1 MLETSDFRGL
11 SFCTAKKELLLEIS
25 SRRDSKC
32 GSSEGMFPV
41 KGLGADVPGLGIY
54 GRAHSG
60 EALAIRYE
68 RDGGSAVW
76 CHGVACGL
84 VARKDSI

>member
-1 MLETSDFRGL
+1 M
-11 SFCTAKKELLLEIS
+11 
-25 SRRDSKC
+25 
-32 GSSEGMFPV
+32 

-60 EALAIRYE
+60 EAPAIRYE